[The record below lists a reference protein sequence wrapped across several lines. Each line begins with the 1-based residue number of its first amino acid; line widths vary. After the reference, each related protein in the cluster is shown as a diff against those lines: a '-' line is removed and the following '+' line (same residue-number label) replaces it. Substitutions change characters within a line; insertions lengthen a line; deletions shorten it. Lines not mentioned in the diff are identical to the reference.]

1 MVNVPKE
8 IEKLYKT
15 GSVKK
20 RYVFSFP
27 NGERDDITNEN
38 LISESVSFT
47 ESICSQDRLKF
58 GLCEAPVL
66 EFETAGVENIKGM
79 EIEASIEIDTS
90 TMEKAEITL
99 PLIEQRTKFE
109 IVIMGNVDIYGYRA
123 SDLNISIDAPDYE
136 GFIIFGVVED
146 FVVGGDGLN
155 IPVVSILLSEYI
167 GVRATISVKVNDL
180 ATELFV
186 KYKLGFLR
194 DDSPYPYYPIPIGR
208 FIVQECPRKADLFE
222 RRQVTAYGI
231 SFDSLSNLNSIE
243 KAKRNVKCTRKTPYR
258 IDAEKYVY
266 SSLLGDFEIPGA
278 TYNTFYNSSGSNSSI
293 HQWGDDTYFKYSY
306 NWYVFDN
313 ESDEQE
319 LYRVKYNSE
328 YTFET
333 LNNAIAEYFEENY
346 PSLKDNIISKFNLY
360 GTGEKLF
367 YPEMIYFTPY
377 GLSTGLMKGQGYLYP
392 YSSSG
397 LSYDDYTR
405 QLQITKTITI
415 GNEELGDI
423 VTFTL
428 RENADISVEYV
439 ILENH
444 TPIWLEIP
452 RKKDGSYYKV
462 AEQLHYPLEVIEGLL
477 ELKGKFGRY
486 GRDGKFEEVSLKDKF
501 GFYPSETLYPYG
513 TLFPSEANGG
523 YITKAN
529 YMSLWFDDE
538 ITKPIG
544 KITAPFLNLNGE
556 ESVAEYEIPESI
568 TPNNEQLMEEVSV
581 ASNVVEFQWVSI
593 TENQEIR
600 IECPYPI
607 KEASVSFVVG
617 GAISLPISVERN
629 AFSFVLNR
637 KDVGED
643 YADQEGEISI
653 IFETQYSYKGSAYL
667 YKYDKEINY
676 YADGESRT
684 YSLENNYIL
693 QNTQIEESV
702 LAKLLEEMASNIKDV
717 FYLPCEIELQ
727 GLPYLESGDAIQID
741 SEIGFQTIVMR
752 RTMNGIQSLVDEI
765 ESKG

>member
-1 MVNVPKE
+1 MLYIPEEVKE
-8 IEKLYKT
+8 IL
-15 GSVKK
+15 KK
-20 RYVFSFP
+20 DSIKKNLRISFP
-27 NGERDDITNEN
+27 NGERADITNEN
-38 LISESVSFT
+38 IIAESMSFT
-47 ESICSQDRLKF
+47 ESICSRDYLKF
-58 GLCEAPVL
+58 GLCEAPAI
-66 EFETAGVENIKGM
+66 EFETVGVENIKGM
-79 EIEASIEIDTS
+79 EIEAAIEIDTS

-99 PLIEQRTKFE
+99 PLVDQRTKFE
-109 IVIMGNVDIYGYRA
+109 IVIMGDVDIYGYRA
-123 SDLNISIDAPDYE
+123 SDLSISVDAPDYE
-136 GFIIFGVVED
+136 GFIMFGIVED
-146 FVVGGDGLN
+146 FVVGGDEPN
-155 IPVVSILLSEYI
+155 IPVVSISLSKYI
-167 GVRATISVKVNDL
+167 GVRVTISVKVNNL

-194 DDSPYPYYPIPIGR
+194 DDLPYPYYSIPLGR

-222 RRQVTAYGI
+222 QRQVTAYGM

-243 KAKRNVKCTRKTPYR
+243 KAKRNVECTRKTPYR

-278 TYNTFYNSSGSNSSI
+278 TYNTFYNSSGSSSGG

-306 NWYVFDN
+306 NWYVFNN

-319 LYRVKYNSE
+319 LYRVKYNSK
-328 YTFET
+328 YTLET
-333 LNNAIAEYFEENY
+333 LKNAIAEYFEENH

-360 GTGEKLF
+360 GTSEKMF

-377 GLSTGLMKGQGYLYP
+377 GMQKGLMKGQCYLYP

-397 LSYDDYTR
+397 LSYDDYERT
-405 QLQITKTITI
+405 LHIPKTITI
-415 GNEELGDI
+415 GNKELGDI

-428 RENADISVEYV
+428 REDKDISLEYA
-439 ILENH
+439 ILPTE
-444 TPIWLEIP
+444 PIWLEIP

-462 AEQLHYPLEVIEGLL
+462 AEQLHYPLEVIESLL

-486 GRDGKFEEVSLKDKF
+486 GRNGKFEEVSLKDKF

-529 YMSLWFDDE
+529 YISLWFDDE

-544 KITAPFLNLNGE
+544 KITAPFLNLDGE
-556 ESVAEYEIPESI
+556 ESVAEYEIPKSI

-581 ASNVVEFQWVSI
+581 TSNIVEFQWVSI
-593 TENQEIR
+593 TDNQEIR

-637 KDVGED
+637 KDVGEG
-643 YADQEGEISI
+643 YADQEGKISI
-653 IFETQYSYKGSAYL
+653 ILETQYSYKGSAYL

-684 YSLENNYIL
+684 YSLANNYIL

-702 LAKLLEEMASNIKDV
+702 LAKLLEEMASNVKDA

-752 RTMNGIQSLVDEI
+752 RTMNGIQSLIDEI